1 MLCLHGRG
9 GNTRAANIAAGSH
22 VQSRHPSFV
31 MAPACDGRTARWVTG
46 GFRNKDS
53 HRSVMLELME
63 AIDDLVKKHSIDPN
77 RIYITGQSMGGV
89 GTWGIIATHPG
100 KFAAAAPVCGIWRPE
115 DAPKMKGI
123 PVWAFHG
130 EKDTTVPVSGSR
142 DMIAAIRK
150 AGGKPKYT
158 EFPGVGHGSWEPAY
172 AMDEFW
178 TWMFRQS
185 L

>member
-1 MLCLHGRG
+1 
-9 GNTRAANIAAGSH
+9 
-22 VQSRHPSFV
+22 
-31 MAPACDGRTARWVTG
+31 
-46 GFRNKDS
+46 
-53 HRSVMLELME
+53 MLELME